1 MSKTPS
7 DKLFQLIHSLTGPEL
22 RYVSV
27 YLNRQSSHQESKYL
41 ILFQAI
47 SAQKSMDDSILQQ
60 KIYGKGQIT
69 SRKFSELKAYT
80 YNLILTALQFYD
92 GNTSVNFKVD
102 TQLQQITVL
111 FKRSHYRD
119 CLILLKKSKKLIS
132 KYELFLQLIAV
143 LDWEKK
149 IAYAREDIAFL
160 DEELQR
166 IDEEEKRCVAQI
178 RNLSTYR
185 NILYQLIISRRK
197 YAVLRSTEKQ
207 KKLTE
212 ILAHPL
218 LATPKK
224 AQSYRARVL
233 YYRVKSNGAYSMQS
247 YEAFYKFSRAQIDLM
262 EAKPHLLKEDI
273 SAYIYGMTNLMLAC
287 GLLNRYK
294 ELKEN
299 LLTFKTLKGDSVDD
313 AFRIFK
319 HYYALSFRLC
329 IQTGDF
335 SEGWKMLQSHLKE
348 LDKYQGQSF
357 ERGSFYFQYF
367 YLSFGKENF
376 DEALSYLN
384 LWLNLPRSIEREDLQ
399 SLARML
405 NLILHYEMDNLV
417 LLESLIKNTHRYLKR
432 RNQAYDFE
440 KHLLHFFTQVV
451 RDSYR
456 TNMTVALKE
465 LKTAFIKLAE
475 HPSEKIM
482 LQYFDFLSWI
492 ESKIT
497 RQPFS
502 KVVANNYRRSNE

>member
-7 DKLFQLIHSLTGPEL
+7 DKLFQLIHSLTGPER

-27 YLNRQSSHQESKYL
+27 HLNRQANHSDNKYL
-41 ILFQAI
+41 LLFQTA
-47 SAQKSMDDSILQQ
+47 SAQKVMDESSLRK
-60 KIYGKGQIT
+60 KIYGKTQIT

-80 YNLILTALQFYD
+80 YHLILTALQFYD
-92 GNTSVNFKVD
+92 GSTSINFKVD
-102 TQLQQITVL
+102 TQLQQIRVL

-119 CLILLKKSKKLIS
+119 CLDLLKKSKTLII

-166 IDEEEKRCVAQI
+166 IDEEEQACVAQI

-207 KKLTE
+207 KKLAE
-212 ILAHPL
+212 ILEHPL
-218 LATPKK
+218 LAKPEK
-224 AQSYRARVL
+224 ARSYRASVL
-233 YYRVKSNGAYSMQS
+233 YYRIQSNGAYSMLD
-247 YEAFYKFSRAQIDLM
+247 YEKFYKFSRGQIDLM
-262 EAKPHLLKEDI
+262 EANPHLLKEDI

-287 GLLNRYK
+287 GLLSRYK
-294 ELKEN
+294 ELESN
-299 LLTFKTLKGDSVDD
+299 LLIFRELKGSSIDD

-319 HYYALSFRLC
+319 HFYALSFRLC
-329 IQTGDF
+329 IQKGDF
-335 SEGWKMLQSHLKE
+335 AEGWKMLERHFEE
-348 LDKYQGQSF
+348 LDKYKGQSF

-367 YLSFGKENF
+367 YLSFGKENY
-376 DEALSYLN
+376 DDALSYLN

-405 NLILHYEMDNLV
+405 NLILHYEMNNMV
-417 LLESLIKNTHRYLKR
+417 LLESLVKNTHRYLKR
-432 RNQAYDFE
+432 RNQAYAFE
-440 KHLLHFFTQVV
+440 KHLLHFFQQVIKNN
-451 RDSYR
+451 YR
-456 TNMTVALKE
+456 TSLKAALKV
-465 LKTAFIKLAE
+465 LKNDFTALAE
-475 HPSEKIM
+475 HPSEKVM

-492 ESKIT
+492 EGKIT
-497 RQPFS
+497 RQPFA
-502 KVVANNYRRSNE
+502 KVVAANYQRSDE